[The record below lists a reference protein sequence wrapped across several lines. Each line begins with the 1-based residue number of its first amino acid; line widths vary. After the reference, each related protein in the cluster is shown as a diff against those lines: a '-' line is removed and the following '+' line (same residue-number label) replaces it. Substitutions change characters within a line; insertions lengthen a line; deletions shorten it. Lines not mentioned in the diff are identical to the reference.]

1 MNLKYWRDPQK
12 ISRRVAREVLE
23 LSEYDI
29 EIHHIK
35 GISNGC
41 ADALSRQPDY
51 DQGENDNKDVVVLPD
66 CLFVRVTHMEWVEKQ
81 EPPALITVED
91 MEKASPVYKQNKA
104 ILQPWIDPHKLK
116 KVEGTWYK
124 DGRQVVTNDLAH
136 KRTLIQSH
144 HNPPVYSHPG
154 INRTIRLLERYYW
167 WPQLQ
172 KDTADYV

>member
-1 MNLKYWRDPQK
+1 MNLKYWHNPQK
-12 ISRRVAREVLE
+12 ISHRVAREVLE

-35 GISNGC
+35 GTSNGH
-41 ADALSRQPDY
+41 ADALSRRPDY
-51 DQGENDNKDVVVLPD
+51 DQGENDNKDIVVLLD
-66 CLFVRVTHMEWVEKQ
+66 HLFVRATHMEWIEEQ
-81 EPPALITVED
+81 EPPALIPVED
-91 MEKASPVYKQNKA
+91 MEKASPVYEQNEA

-124 DGRQVVTNDLAH
+124 DGRRVVTNNLEH

-144 HNPPVYSHPG
+144 HDPPVYSHPG
-154 INRTIRLLERYYW
+154 INRTIQLLERYYW